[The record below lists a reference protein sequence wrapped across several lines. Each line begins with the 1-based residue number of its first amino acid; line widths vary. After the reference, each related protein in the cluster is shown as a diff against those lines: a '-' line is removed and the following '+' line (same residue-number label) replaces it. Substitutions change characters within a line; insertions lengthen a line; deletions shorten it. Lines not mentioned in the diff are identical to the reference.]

1 MKTTAMLFTMLAASV
16 QGHFLHAGGEPLQ
29 VVENVKHA
37 PVVGSQFSTS
47 QPVPTAMQC
56 VVSLTIQFMVVY
68 TALAICRM
76 AADGFGLKYDNLPIQ
91 KILQTATLTVA
102 FAPML
107 AILFLAFRMRVNQLT
122 RNKGN
127 PPVWAQICMYFCT
140 YAILLMT
147 LIVCVIPLFTG
158 ETIGVDPKTGDI
170 PADTQPFKSQACA
183 IAFTAL
189 KYLILVMLYGGVLAT
204 IYAII
209 TFVPPPPVYETG
221 QATNTAPVAGKEYPV
236 APAVQ
241 CTMILAC
248 QYFLVYGGIQIA
260 RTWTQF
266 TSIAANFTSKAE
278 NALMVATAS
287 MNFAPM
293 LAVLFIGARMR
304 ALNMDPVNGNPQK
317 WAQNCFF
324 MCTYALLA
332 QTILSVAVPL
342 VLQGD
347 VKVGK
352 VEGDMEYQVENKLLG
367 SVLAIGRYV
376 MMICI
381 YVGVACVIYS
391 IFTIQHPKGPEYT
404 IPISPTMQC
413 VINLTFQFFFVYIWI
428 WAAITVKEFTGF
440 EWALLTQTME
450 NCKGVVMFCPMLSI
464 LFVGTR
470 MLALQLTDS
479 KGAPQGWTQD
489 GMYMATWSLL
499 IQFVMVLVTPCAT
512 GEPAH
517 VDEDGNI
524 KWEPDN
530 KILFYIVVTIRALGF
545 ILLYGGVIT
554 VIVGLYT
561 MTPETANGRGAVPL
575 VGDGK
580 VPGVGAQVPGY
591 EGIKEPYGVN
601 DVPGTPIEQKF

>member
-1 MKTTAMLFTMLAASV
+1 VAIFTILAASV
-16 QGHFLHAGGEPLQ
+16 QGQQVFLQTQGEPLE
-29 VVENVKHA
+29 VVGNVKQV
-37 PVVGSQFSTS
+37 PVVGSQFSTGGA
-47 QPVPTAMQC
+47 VPTAMQC

-107 AILFLAFRMRVNQLT
+107 AILFLAYRMRVTQLT
-122 RNKGN
+122 KGKGN
-127 PPVWAQICMYFCT
+127 PPEWAQICMYFCT

-147 LIVCVIPLFTG
+147 LIVCIIPLFTG

-170 PADTQPFKSQACA
+170 PADTQPFKNNIVA
-183 IAFTAL
+183 ICFTVL
-189 KYLILVMLYGGVLAT
+189 KYLILIMLYGGSLAVV
-204 IYAII
+204 YAIC
-209 TFVPPPPVYETG
+209 TYVPP
-221 QATNTAPVAGKEYPV
+221 AGIWPEGKKFPV

-241 CTMILAC
+241 CTMILSC
-248 QYFLVYGGIQIA
+248 QYFLVYGGIQVA

-278 NALMVATAS
+278 TALMTATAS

-304 ALNMDPVNGNPQK
+304 ALNMDPINGNPQK

-332 QTILSVAVPL
+332 QTICSVAVPL

-352 VEGDMEYQVENKLLG
+352 VEGDMEYEVENKLLG
-367 SVLAIGRYV
+367 SILAIGRYV

-381 YVGVACVIYS
+381 YVGVGCVIYS
-391 IFTIQHPKGPEYT
+391 IFTIEHPKGPEYT

-428 WAAITVKEFTGF
+428 WAAITIKEFTGF
-440 EWALLTQTME
+440 EWALMTQTME
-450 NCKGVVMFCPMLSI
+450 NCKGVVMFCPMLAI
-464 LFVGTR
+464 LFVATR

-479 KGAPQGWTQD
+479 KGAPQGWAQD

-545 ILLYGGVIT
+545 ILLYGGIIT
-554 VIVGLYT
+554 VITGLYT
-561 MTPETANGRGAVPL
+561 MTPETANGRGSVPL

-580 VPGVGAQVPGY
+580 VPGVGASVPGY

>member
-1 MKTTAMLFTMLAASV
+1 M
-16 QGHFLHAGGEPLQ
+16 E
-29 VVENVKHA
+29 VVNNVKSI
-37 PVVGSQFSTS
+37 PVVGGQFRADQGVT
-47 QPVPTAMQC
+47 VAMQC
-56 VVSLTIQFMVVY
+56 VISLTIQFMIVY
-68 TALAICRM
+68 TALAIFRM
-76 AADGFGLKYDNLPIQ
+76 AADGYGLKYDNVPLQ

-107 AILFLAFRMRVNQLT
+107 SILFLAYRLRVNQLT
-122 RNKGN
+122 KNKGD
-127 PPVWAQICMYFCT
+127 PPDWAKVCMFFCT
-140 YAILLMT
+140 YAVLLMT
-147 LIVCVIPLFTG
+147 LCVCVIPLFTG
-158 ETIGVDPKTGDI
+158 ETISVDPKTGQI
-170 PADTQPFKSQACA
+170 PDDVEPFKSQACA
-183 IAFTAL
+183 IAFTVL
-189 KYLILVMLYGGVLAT
+189 KYIILIMLYLGAIGVVYGICT
-204 IYAII
+204 Y
-209 TFVPPPPVYETG
+209 VPPAGTWP
-221 QATNTAPVAGKEYPV
+221 AGKTYPV

-241 CTMILAC
+241 CTMILSA
-248 QYFLVYGGIQIA
+248 QFFIVYGGIQVA
-260 RTWTQF
+260 RSWTQF
-266 TSIAANFTSKAE
+266 TGIAPNFTSKVE
-278 NALMVATAS
+278 NALLTATAS

-332 QTILSVAVPL
+332 QTCFSVAVPL
-342 VLQGD
+342 VLQGE

-352 VEGDMEYQVENKLLG
+352 CEGDMEYTVENKLFG
-367 SVLAIGRYV
+367 TILAIGRYV
-376 MMICI
+376 MMICLYI
-381 YVGVACVIYS
+381 GAGCVIYS
-391 IFTIQHPKGPEYT
+391 IFTIEHPKGPEYT

-413 VINLTFQFFFVYIWI
+413 VINLTFQFFFVYLWI
-428 WAAITVKEFTGF
+428 WAAITIKEFTGY
-440 EWALLTQTME
+440 EWALMMQTME

-470 MLALQLTDS
+470 MFALQITDN

-499 IQFVMVLVTPCAT
+499 IQFIMVLVTPCAT
-512 GEPAH
+512 GVPAE

-524 KWEPDN
+524 KWEPEN
-530 KILFYIVVTIRALGF
+530 KILFYCVVTIRALGF
-545 ILLYGGVIT
+545 ILLYGGIIT
-554 VIVGLYT
+554 VITGLYT

-580 VPGVGAQVPGY
+580 VPGVGASVPGY

>member
-1 MKTTAMLFTMLAASV
+1 MMKLLLLAVITAGAQAA
-16 QGHFLHAGGEPLQ
+16 FLGTEGEPLEAVEGVKQ
-29 VVENVKHA
+29 V
-37 PVVGSQFSTS
+37 PVVGSKFKTNGG
-47 QPVPTAMQC
+47 VPTAMQC
-56 VVSLTIQFMVVY
+56 VVSLTIQFMVIY
-68 TALAICRM
+68 TALAIVRM
-76 AADGFGLKYDNLPIQ
+76 AADGYGFKYDNFPIQ
-91 KILQTATLTVA
+91 KILQTASLTVA

-122 RNKGN
+122 KNRGN

-170 PADTQPFKSQACA
+170 PADTQPFTSQACA
-183 IAFTAL
+183 IAFTVL
-189 KYLILVMLYGGVLAT
+189 KYLILLMLYGGALAVV
-204 IYAII
+204 YAII
-209 TFVPPPPVYETG
+209 TFEPPAGTWP
-221 QATNTAPVAGKEYPV
+221 AGKKFPV

-248 QYFLVYGGIQIA
+248 QYFLVYGGIQVA

-278 NALMVATAS
+278 NALMTATAS

-304 ALNMDPVNGNPQK
+304 ALNMDPINGNPQK

-352 VEGDMEYQVENKLLG
+352 CEGDMEYTVENKMLG
-367 SVLAIGRYV
+367 SILAIGRYV

-381 YVGVACVIYS
+381 YIGVGCVIYS
-391 IFTIQHPKGPEYT
+391 IFTIEHPKGPQYT

-428 WAAITVKEFTGF
+428 WAAITIKEFTGY
-440 EWALLTQTME
+440 EWALMSQTME
-450 NCKGVVMFCPMLSI
+450 NCKGVVMFCPMLAI
-464 LFVGTR
+464 LFVATR

-479 KGAPQGWTQD
+479 KGAPQGWAQD

-512 GEPAH
+512 GVPGQ

-530 KILFYIVVTIRALGF
+530 KILFYAVVTIRALGF

-580 VPGVGAQVPGY
+580 LGGASVPGY